1 MAITRFNNSNFTTG
15 NKKFA
20 SFDTGY
26 PALMA
31 APTATAGSAGSASV
45 AFTAQTGATSYGV
58 ISSPGNVTATGTS
71 SPITVSGLT
80 PGVSYT
86 FRIRPINSVG
96 TGVYSSASNSV
107 TIVAANFLANTAS
120 LDDGFGS
127 QYTVRSTFVD
137 SSGNHFAAGAQ
148 NVRNW
153 FMGRTNTGSNVFQA
167 LQTWSVGTPI
177 PNAITEDVNGN
188 IIVAGQHS
196 DGTNFNAFIQSF
208 NSTMTSA
215 NWRLLFRSNDSS
227 GVVNTINGLTTDS
240 SGNIYA
246 VGTSDTGTGFQ
257 AAIIMKLNS
266 SGTVQ
271 WQKKLQINNRAAV
284 GRGIA
289 LDSSGNIYITG
300 DIANVG
306 STKTLL
312 MYAKYNN
319 SGTLQVAYT
328 ETGSSDRYGRCIFVD
343 SSGNIYVVGFMSSYI
358 YVSKMDSSFNVL
370 WRDGRTYGSPSPFG
384 LWVDSTSNVYVS
396 GWAFPTDR
404 YIGWWIKYNSSGSV
418 QLQRSITSNSNTIQ
432 WISTYENGITPNDST
447 IVLTARVNGSSAST
461 SAALQ
466 VPTDGSKTGTYTFP
480 AGYTSNNI
488 SYAAL
493 TATGTDTTAP
503 TQATFS
509 PSDLSWST
517 TTTTGVTYSLS
528 TTSYTNGVLNI

>member
-1 MAITRFNNSNFTTG
+1 MAITRFSNSNFTTG
-15 NKKFA
+15 NKKYA

-26 PALMA
+26 PSLMT
-31 APTATAGSAGSASV
+31 APTATAGSSGTASV
-45 AFTAQTGATSYGV
+45 AFTAQSGATSYTV
-58 ISSPGNVTATGTS
+58 ISSPGNITGTGAS

-80 PGVSYT
+80 PGASYT
-86 FRIRPINSVG
+86 FQVRAINSVG
-96 TGVYSSASNSV
+96 TGPYSAASNSV
-107 TIVAANFLANTAS
+107 TIAVANFLANTAN
-120 LDDGFGS
+120 LDDGAGS

-148 NVRNW
+148 NTRNW

-177 PNAITEDVNGN
+177 PNAITEDINGN
-188 IIVAGQHS
+188 IIVAGQHT
-196 DGTNFNAFIQSF
+196 DGTNYNAFIQSF

-240 SGNIYA
+240 SGNVYA

-257 AAIIMKLNS
+257 AAIVMKLNS

-271 WQKKLQINNRAAV
+271 WQKKLQINNRAAI

-319 SGTLQVAYT
+319 SGTLQTAYT
-328 ETGSSDRYGRCIFVD
+328 ETGNGDRYGRNIFVD
-343 SSGNIYVVGFMSSYI
+343 SSGNIYIVGFMSSYI

-384 LWVDSTSNVYVS
+384 LWVDSSSNVYVS
-396 GWAFPTDR
+396 GWAYPADR

-418 QLQRSITSNSNTIQ
+418 QLQRSITANSNTIQ
-432 WISTYENGITPNDST
+432 WISTYENGITPNDSV

-461 SAALQ
+461 NAALQ
-466 VPTDGSKTGTYTFP
+466 APTDGSKTGTYTFP

-509 PSDLSWST
+509 PSDLTWST
-517 TTTTGVTYSLS
+517 TTTTGVTYTLS